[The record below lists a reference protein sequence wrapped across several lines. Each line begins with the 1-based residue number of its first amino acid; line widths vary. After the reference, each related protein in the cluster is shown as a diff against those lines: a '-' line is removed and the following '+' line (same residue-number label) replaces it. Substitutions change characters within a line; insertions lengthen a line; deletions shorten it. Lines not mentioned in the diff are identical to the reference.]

1 MRNRFAQ
8 RQGQKRDWRMNM
20 LRLSFIVFG
29 VILIFRLFT
38 IQVIDAG
45 FYHALASGQ
54 HSFYT
59 ELFAK
64 RGSVY
69 VRDWV
74 DKEEYIAATN
84 TKTAFIFAEPSKIQ
98 NAEFVARQLS
108 VIFEYEMPANSE
120 KQDSIQEIFSG
131 LEIVEENEELEEG
144 TEESNAVEEN
154 PYEEY
159 EILLERL
166 SKENDPYEPIKR
178 GVDEN
183 TLDRVL
189 ALEIEGINY
198 VLEESRIYPEE
209 NIGGHIFGFLG
220 QGDAGARIGQY
231 GIEGHFNTFLSG
243 VNGYLDSVLDPS
255 GRWIGVGNRSFDPAV
270 DGGDIVLTIDRTI
283 QYKACEALSEGVERY
298 QADSGTIIILEPKT
312 GRVISMCNAPDF
324 NPNTYNMVED
334 ISVYNNDAVLHAYE
348 PGSIFKPL
356 IMAGAI
362 DAGALSP
369 TTLYEDTG
377 VEEIDTFKIQ
387 NSDKEAHGWQTMT
400 DVLAKSLNTGMIFAM
415 RSMGM
420 PSMREYIEAFGF
432 GKVTGIELPSEV
444 EGDISSLD
452 IESDIFYA
460 TASYGQGIT
469 ATPIQLAAAYAALAN
484 EGKLYTPYIVE
495 EMRHQSG
502 YVEKTVPEKVR
513 QVIDPKT
520 ATTVGAMMVQVIEEG
535 HGDLAAVPGY
545 YLAGKTGTAQVVAE
559 GTGRYD
565 ASHTKASFA
574 GFGPVE
580 NPQFAMIVMLD
591 HPKTSPWAS
600 GTAAPIWGEVADF
613 ILQYFEIAPT
623 RIIE

>member
-189 ALEIEGINY
+189 ALEIEGIK
-198 VLEESRIYPEE
+198 RI
-209 NIGGHIFGFLG
+209 
-220 QGDAGARIGQY
+220 
-231 GIEGHFNTFLSG
+231 
-243 VNGYLDSVLDPS
+243 
-255 GRWIGVGNRSFDPAV
+255 
-270 DGGDIVLTIDRTI
+270 
-283 QYKACEALSEGVERY
+283 K
-298 QADSGTIIILEPKT
+298 
-312 GRVISMCNAPDF
+312 
-324 NPNTYNMVED
+324 
-334 ISVYNNDAVLHAYE
+334 
-348 PGSIFKPL
+348 
-356 IMAGAI
+356 
-362 DAGALSP
+362 
-369 TTLYEDTG
+369 
-377 VEEIDTFKIQ
+377 
-387 NSDKEAHGWQTMT
+387 
-400 DVLAKSLNTGMIFAM
+400 
-415 RSMGM
+415 
-420 PSMREYIEAFGF
+420 
-432 GKVTGIELPSEV
+432 
-444 EGDISSLD
+444 
-452 IESDIFYA
+452 
-460 TASYGQGIT
+460 
-469 ATPIQLAAAYAALAN
+469 
-484 EGKLYTPYIVE
+484 
-495 EMRHQSG
+495 
-502 YVEKTVPEKVR
+502 
-513 QVIDPKT
+513 
-520 ATTVGAMMVQVIEEG
+520 
-535 HGDLAAVPGY
+535 
-545 YLAGKTGTAQVVAE
+545 
-559 GTGRYD
+559 
-565 ASHTKASFA
+565 
-574 GFGPVE
+574 
-580 NPQFAMIVMLD
+580 
-591 HPKTSPWAS
+591 
-600 GTAAPIWGEVADF
+600 
-613 ILQYFEIAPT
+613 
-623 RIIE
+623 